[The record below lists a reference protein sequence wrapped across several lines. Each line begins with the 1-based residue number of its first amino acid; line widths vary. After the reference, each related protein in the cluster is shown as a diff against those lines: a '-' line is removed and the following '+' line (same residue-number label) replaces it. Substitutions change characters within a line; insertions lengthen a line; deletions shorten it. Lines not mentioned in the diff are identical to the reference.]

1 MGIALLKKLNTCM
14 PDPLKQMAAPV
25 IRAKLIYNTEF
36 QKQFNTLEK
45 AQYSSAADIEKMQFE
60 KLKAVLIHAYEHV
73 PYYHKIF
80 DKCGLN
86 VYNIKDSSEI
96 SKIPTLDKAEIIAN
110 FDELQAD
117 DIDDFYS
124 ATTGGST
131 GTPLKVNLDRD
142 SIYKER
148 AFIYHFWEQ
157 HGYSYKSSKM
167 ASFRGTDFHGGFIK
181 YNPLYNEIQLNPCEI
196 NTETISEYIK
206 RMESFGVDFLHGF
219 PSAIYSLCKCAKQLN
234 IDLKNKYKA
243 VFLISENIYGF
254 QRKMIK
260 EVLECDTFAFFG
272 HTERAVFAEQIGGG
286 YRFNP
291 LYGYVQIDTDGSII
305 CTGFINQKMPL
316 IRYRLDDTATPY
328 YDLFK
333 IEGHRD
339 GVLYGND
346 GEIISAA
353 MLEVHSPILDKI
365 ANYQFVQEYKGTVE
379 VNVIPFNNLT
389 EREIE
394 SVRDLF
400 QNKIGLAI
408 TVQVNVVR
416 AMEYTSRG
424 KYKLIIQR
432 VRG

>member
-142 SIYKER
+142 SIYEGTCLYLSFLG
-148 AFIYHFWEQ
+148 AAWIQ
-157 HGYSYKSSKM
+157 YKSSKM

-219 PSAIYSLCKCAKQLN
+219 SIGNLQLMQMC
-234 IDLKNKYKA
+234 KA
-243 VFLISENIYGF
+243 V
-254 QRKMIK
+254 
-260 EVLECDTFAFFG
+260 
-272 HTERAVFAEQIGGG
+272 
-286 YRFNP
+286 
-291 LYGYVQIDTDGSII
+291 
-305 CTGFINQKMPL
+305 
-316 IRYRLDDTATPY
+316 
-328 YDLFK
+328 
-333 IEGHRD
+333 
-339 GVLYGND
+339 
-346 GEIISAA
+346 
-353 MLEVHSPILDKI
+353 
-365 ANYQFVQEYKGTVE
+365 EY
-379 VNVIPFNNLT
+379 
-389 EREIE
+389 
-394 SVRDLF
+394 
-400 QNKIGLAI
+400 
-408 TVQVNVVR
+408 
-416 AMEYTSRG
+416 
-424 KYKLIIQR
+424 
-432 VRG
+432 

>member
-243 VFLISENIYGF
+243 VFLISENIYDF

-272 HTERAVFAEQIGGG
+272 HTERAVFAEQIGGGGG

-365 ANYQFVQEYKGTVE
+365 ANYQFVQEYKGFLFAV
-379 VNVIPFNNLT
+379 VLT
-389 EREIE
+389 AYQ
-394 SVRDLF
+394 VHPLF
-400 QNKIGLAI
+400 LRNTKHN
-408 TVQVNVVR
+408 TSC
-416 AMEYTSRG
+416 YTEW
-424 KYKLIIQR
+424 QFP
-432 VRG
+432 

>member
-1 MGIALLKKLNTCM
+1 MGIVLLKKLNTCM
-14 PDPLKQMAAPV
+14 PDQLKQMVAPV
-25 IRAKLIYNTEF
+25 IRAKLIYNAEF
-36 QKQFNTLEK
+36 QKQFNALEI

-60 KLKAVLIHAYEHV
+60 NLKSVLIHAYEHV
-73 PYYHKIF
+73 PYYHKTF
-80 DKCGLN
+80 DECELN
-86 VYNIKDSSEI
+86 VYDIKDSSEI
-96 SKIPTLDKAEIIAN
+96 SKIPTLDKAEIIAH

-167 ASFRGTDFHGGFIK
+167 ASFRGTDFNGKISK
-181 YNPLYNEIQLNPCEI
+181 YNPLYNEIQMNPCEI
-196 NTETISEYIK
+196 NADTIDKYIK
-206 RMESFGVDFLHGF
+206 KMDSFGVEFLHGF
-219 PSAIYSLCKCAKQLN
+219 PSAIYSLCKYAKQLN
-234 IDLKNKYKA
+234 IDLKGKYKA
-243 VFLISENIYGF
+243 VFLISENVYDF
-254 QRKMIK
+254 QKNMIK
-260 EVLECDTFAFFG
+260 EILGCNTFAFYG

-291 LYGYVQIDTDGSII
+291 LYGCVQIDKDGSII

-316 IRYRLDDTATPY
+316 IRYKLDDTATPY
-328 YDLFK
+328 YDLYK

-339 GVLYGND
+339 GVLYGNN

-365 ANYQFVQEYKGTVE
+365 ANYQFVQEYKGTVK
-379 VNVIPFNNLT
+379 VNVVPFNNLT
-389 EREIE
+389 EKEIE
-394 SVRDLF
+394 SIRVLF
-400 QNKIGLAI
+400 QNKIGSAM
-408 TVQVNVVR
+408 TVKVNVVQE
-416 AMEYTSRG
+416 MTYTSRG
-424 KYKLIIQR
+424 KYKLIIQK
-432 VRG
+432 VRE

>member
-1 MGIALLKKLNTCM
+1 M
-14 PDPLKQMAAPV
+14 
-25 IRAKLIYNTEF
+25 
-36 QKQFNTLEK
+36 EK

-243 VFLISENIYGF
+243 VFLISENIYDF

-286 YRFNP
+286 
-291 LYGYVQIDTDGSII
+291 GID
-305 CTGFINQKMPL
+305 L
-316 IRYRLDDTATPY
+316 TPFMAM
-328 YDLFK
+328 FK
-333 IEGHRD
+333 
-339 GVLYGND
+339 
-346 GEIISAA
+346 
-353 MLEVHSPILDKI
+353 
-365 ANYQFVQEYKGTVE
+365 
-379 VNVIPFNNLT
+379 
-389 EREIE
+389 
-394 SVRDLF
+394 
-400 QNKIGLAI
+400 
-408 TVQVNVVR
+408 
-416 AMEYTSRG
+416 
-424 KYKLIIQR
+424 
-432 VRG
+432 